1 MSNVIVIEVGKNYS
15 KFEELAYLKEK
26 NYCLLNMD
34 SFVWYIGTCLND
46 PYLAQQLLSKY
57 MGITPLH
64 ANVIVQINKI
74 EKEHEN
80 SL

>member
-1 MSNVIVIEVGKNYS
+1 VSNIIVIEVGKNYS
-15 KFEELAYLKEK
+15 KFEELAYLKEE

-57 MGITPLH
+57 MGITPIH
-64 ANVIVQINKI
+64 ANVIVQINKYDNG
-74 EKEHEN
+74 KKD
-80 SL
+80 

>member
-1 MSNVIVIEVGKNYS
+1 VSNIFVIEVGKNYS

-26 NYCLLNMD
+26 GYCLLNMD

-57 MGITPLH
+57 MGITPIH
-64 ANVIVQINKI
+64 VNVIIQINKI
-74 EKEHEN
+74 EEKHEN
-80 SL
+80 TL

>member
-1 MSNVIVIEVGKNYS
+1 MSNIIVIEVGKNYS
-15 KFEELAYLKEK
+15 KFEELAYLKEE

-64 ANVIVQINKI
+64 ANVIVQINKYDSG
-74 EKEHEN
+74 KKD
-80 SL
+80 